1 MKYIMLKLS
10 EKLKKNF
17 GLFNIKNLFGLSFT
31 NQRNKNSLQTHNQ
44 NTTNFNYKLN
54 TTPISTEKRILNL
67 LKFKNKF
74 LSENE
79 IFHCL
84 SSTIK
89 EENFC
94 QTNINSCLEKLE
106 KEKRIY
112 EYRIPKTNKSIWGQ
126 ACWLDQN
133 MIPKKAYINNTK
145 YRDAIKE
152 YKHQCNLA

>member
-1 MKYIMLKLS
+1 MLKLS
-10 EKLKKNF
+10 EKLKKKL
-17 GLFNIKNLFGLSFT
+17 GLFNMKNLSGLSFT
-31 NQRNKNSLQTHNQ
+31 NRKDENSLHTHNHH
-44 NTTNFNYKLN
+44 TTDSNYKLD
-54 TTPISTEKRILNL
+54 TIPISTEKRILNL

-79 IFHCL
+79 VFYYL
-84 SSTIK
+84 STTIK

-94 QTNINSCLEKLE
+94 QKNIKSCLEKLE

-112 EYRIPKTNKSIWGQ
+112 EYRIPKTHKSIWGQ
-126 ACWLDQN
+126 AYWLDHN